1 MKTSYKIAL
10 ALLATIIAFGAFFA
24 YLTTVKMPLLDPSG
38 LIAIKEKKLIVVA
51 TILMMIV
58 VVPVF
63 TMMIYFAIKYREG
76 NKAEY
81 KPDYHHSFLAESV
94 WWGVPFVI
102 TTILAT
108 IAWTSSHQLNPY
120 KPLVSSKKTLTIQV
134 VALDWKWLFI
144 YPEQNIA
151 TINLMQFPE
160 KTPIR
165 LEITADAPMNSFWI
179 PDLSGQIYGMPGM
192 ATQLHLIADKKGSYR
207 GSSAQINGTGFAG
220 MVFEAKA
227 TSEDDFDLWIN
238 KVKQSKNALNQNTYK
253 ELLKPSQYDP
263 VKYFSLDDD
272 HLFIEIVNKYNNPK
286 V

>member
-1 MKTSYKIAL
+1 MKTPYKIAL
-10 ALLATIIAFGAFFA
+10 SVIATIIAFGAFFG
-24 YLTTVKMPLLDPSG
+24 YLMTVKMPVLDPSG
-38 LIAIKEKKLIVVA
+38 MIAIKEKNLIVIA
-51 TILMMIV
+51 TILMLIV
-58 VVPVF
+58 VIPVF
-63 TMMIYFAIKYREG
+63 SMMIYFAYKYREG
-76 NKAEY
+76 NQAEY
-81 KPDYHHSFLAESV
+81 RPDYHHSFIAESV

-120 KPLVSSKKTLTIQV
+120 KPLVSSKKPVTIQV

-160 KTPIR
+160 KTPIN

-179 PDLSGQIYGMPGM
+179 PDLSGQIYGMAGM

-207 GSSAQINGTGFAG
+207 GCSAQINGTGFAG

-227 TSEDDFDLWIN
+227 CSEEDFELWVN
-238 KVKQSKNALNQNTYK
+238 KVRQSNRKLNQDSYK

-263 VKYFSLDDD
+263 VRYFSLDDD
-272 HLFIEIVNKYNNPK
+272 DLFKQIINKYNNPK